1 MLIYCGN
8 VLFPIVQNQLL
19 KGEMLMKGIIKRLP
33 VPAVALLLAL
43 AATGN
48 LVLSY
53 GNMYRNI
60 FGIFAAIILILI
72 LAKIIIYP
80 KKIAEDLNNP
90 VIASVFPTLSM
101 GIMLMATYIKPL
113 TPSLAFGIWVIGLVL
128 HIVLI
133 LYFTIKYV
141 FNFNIKKVFPSW
153 YIVYVG
159 IVVGSVTAPAFEMT
173 NVGKILFWFGFI
185 SYLVLLPII
194 LYRVLKVR
202 EIPEPALPTIVIL
215 AAPASLC
222 LAGYMNSFQD
232 KNMFIIWLLLALS
245 QFTLLCVLLQLP
257 KLLKLPF
264 YPSYSAF
271 TFPLVISALS
281 LKLTNAFLLNTGK
294 EIAMLKYIVKF
305 EELLAV
311 IMVLYVLLKY
321 IVFLFSKTESAK

>member
-1 MLIYCGN
+1 
-8 VLFPIVQNQLL
+8 
-19 KGEMLMKGIIKRLP
+19 MKEIIKRLP
-33 VPAVALLLAL
+33 VPAVALFLAL

-80 KKIAEDLNNP
+80 KKVAEDLNNP
-90 VIASVFPTLSM
+90 VIASVFPALSM

-113 TPSLAFGIWVIGLVL
+113 TPSLAFGIWIIGLVL

-133 LYFTIKYV
+133 FYFTIKYV

-159 IVVGSVTAPAFEMT
+159 IVVGSVTAPAFKIT

-194 LYRVLKVR
+194 LYRVLKIR
-202 EIPEPALPTIVIL
+202 EIPEPALPTILIL

-232 KNMFIIWLLLALS
+232 KNLFIVWLLLALS
-245 QFTLLCVLLQLP
+245 QFTLLCILLQLP

-281 LKLTNAFLLNTGK
+281 LKLTNAFLLNTEK
-294 EIAMLKYIVKF
+294 EIAMLKYIIKF

-321 IVFLFSKTESAK
+321 IVFLFSKTENAK

>member
-1 MLIYCGN
+1 
-8 VLFPIVQNQLL
+8 
-19 KGEMLMKGIIKRLP
+19 MKGIIKKLP
-33 VPAVALLLAL
+33 IPAVALLLAL

-80 KKIAEDLNNP
+80 KKVAEDLNNP
-90 VIASVFPTLSM
+90 VIASVFPALSM

-113 TPSLAFGIWVIGLVL
+113 FPSLAFGIWIIGLIL
-128 HIVLI
+128 HMILI

-159 IVVGSVTAPAFEMT
+159 IVVGSVTAPAFEMA

-185 SYLVLLPII
+185 SYLILLPII
-194 LYRVLKVR
+194 LYRITKVK
-202 EIPEPALPTIVIL
+202 EIPEPALPTITIL

-222 LAGYMNSFQD
+222 LAGYMNSFQN
-232 KNMFIIWLLLALS
+232 KNMFILWLLLALS
-245 QFTLLCVLLQLP
+245 QFTLLCVLIQLP

-281 LKLTNAFLLNTGK
+281 LKLTNAFLINAGK
-294 EIAMLKYIVKF
+294 EIAILKYIVKF

-311 IMVLYVLLKY
+311 IMVLYVLLRY

>member
-1 MLIYCGN
+1 
-8 VLFPIVQNQLL
+8 
-19 KGEMLMKGIIKRLP
+19 MKGIIKKLP
-33 VPAVALLLAL
+33 IPAVALLLAL

-80 KKIAEDLNNP
+80 KKVAEDLNNP
-90 VIASVFPTLSM
+90 VIASVFPALSM

-113 TPSLAFGIWVIGLVL
+113 FPSLAFGIWIIGLIL
-128 HIVLI
+128 HMILI

-185 SYLVLLPII
+185 SYLILLPII
-194 LYRVLKVR
+194 LYRITKVK
-202 EIPEPALPTIVIL
+202 EIPEPALPTITIL

-222 LAGYMNSFQD
+222 LAGYINSFQN
-232 KNMFIIWLLLALS
+232 KNMFILWLLLALS
-245 QFTLLCVLLQLP
+245 QFTLLCVLIQLP

-281 LKLTNAFLLNTGK
+281 LKLTNAFLINAGK
-294 EIAMLKYIVKF
+294 EIAILKYIVKF

-311 IMVLYVLLKY
+311 IMVLYVLLRY

>member
-1 MLIYCGN
+1 
-8 VLFPIVQNQLL
+8 
-19 KGEMLMKGIIKRLP
+19 MKGIIKKLP
-33 VPAVALLLAL
+33 IPAVALLLAL

-60 FGIFAAIILILI
+60 FGIFAAIIFILI

-80 KKIAEDLNNP
+80 KKVAEDLNNP
-90 VIASVFPTLSM
+90 VIASVFPALSM

-113 TPSLAFGIWVIGLVL
+113 FPSLAFGIWVIGLIL
-128 HIVLI
+128 HMVLI

-185 SYLVLLPII
+185 SYLILLPII
-194 LYRVLKVR
+194 LYRITKVK

-222 LAGYMNSFQD
+222 LAGYMNSFQN
-232 KNMFIIWLLLALS
+232 KNMFIVWLLLALS
-245 QFTLLCVLLQLP
+245 QFTLLYVLVQLP

-281 LKLTNAFLLNTGK
+281 LKLTNAFLVNAGK
-294 EIAMLKYIVKF
+294 EIAILKYIAKF

-311 IMVLYVLLKY
+311 IMVLYVLLRY

>member
-1 MLIYCGN
+1 
-8 VLFPIVQNQLL
+8 
-19 KGEMLMKGIIKRLP
+19 MKGIIKKLP
-33 VPAVALLLAL
+33 IPAVALLLAL

-80 KKIAEDLNNP
+80 KKVAEDLNNP
-90 VIASVFPTLSM
+90 VIASVFPALSM

-113 TPSLAFGIWVIGLVL
+113 FPSLAFGIWIIGLIL
-128 HIVLI
+128 HMILI

-185 SYLVLLPII
+185 SYLILLPII
-194 LYRVLKVR
+194 LYRITKVK
-202 EIPEPALPTIVIL
+202 EIPEPALPTITIL

-222 LAGYMNSFQD
+222 LAGYMNSFQN
-232 KNMFIIWLLLALS
+232 KNMFILWLLLALS
-245 QFTLLCVLLQLP
+245 QFTLLCVLIQLP

-281 LKLTNAFLLNTGK
+281 LKLTNAFLVNAGK
-294 EIAMLKYIVKF
+294 EIAILKYIVKF

-311 IMVLYVLLKY
+311 IMVLYVLLRY

>member
-1 MLIYCGN
+1 
-8 VLFPIVQNQLL
+8 
-19 KGEMLMKGIIKRLP
+19 MKGIIKKLP
-33 VPAVALLLAL
+33 IPAVALLLAL

-80 KKIAEDLNNP
+80 KKVAEDLNNP
-90 VIASVFPTLSM
+90 VIASVFPALSM

-113 TPSLAFGIWVIGLVL
+113 FPSLAFGIWIIGLIL
-128 HIVLI
+128 HMILI

-185 SYLVLLPII
+185 SYLILLPII
-194 LYRVLKVR
+194 LYRITKVK
-202 EIPEPALPTIVIL
+202 EISEPALPTITIL

-222 LAGYMNSFQD
+222 LAGYMNSFQN
-232 KNMFIIWLLLALS
+232 KNMFILWLLLALS
-245 QFTLLCVLLQLP
+245 QFTLLCVLIQLP

-281 LKLTNAFLLNTGK
+281 LKLTNAFLINAGK
-294 EIAMLKYIVKF
+294 EIAILKYIVKF

-311 IMVLYVLLKY
+311 IMVLYVLLRY

>member
-1 MLIYCGN
+1 
-8 VLFPIVQNQLL
+8 
-19 KGEMLMKGIIKRLP
+19 MKGIIKKLP
-33 VPAVALLLAL
+33 IPAVALLLAL

-80 KKIAEDLNNP
+80 KKVAEDLNNP
-90 VIASVFPTLSM
+90 VIASVFPALSM

-113 TPSLAFGIWVIGLVL
+113 FPSLAFGIWIIGLIL
-128 HIVLI
+128 HMILI

-185 SYLVLLPII
+185 SYLVLLPVI
-194 LYRVLKVR
+194 LYRIAKVK

-222 LAGYMNSFQD
+222 LAGYMNSFQN
-232 KNMFIIWLLLALS
+232 KNMFILWLLLALS
-245 QFTLLCVLLQLP
+245 QFTLLCVLIQLP

-281 LKLTNAFLLNTGK
+281 LKLTNAFLINAGK
-294 EIAMLKYIVKF
+294 EIAILKYIVKF

-311 IMVLYVLLKY
+311 IMVLYVLLRY

>member
-1 MLIYCGN
+1 
-8 VLFPIVQNQLL
+8 
-19 KGEMLMKGIIKRLP
+19 MKGIIKRLP

-60 FGIFAAIILILI
+60 FGIFAAIILVLI

-185 SYLVLLPII
+185 SYLILLPII
-194 LYRVLKVR
+194 LYRITKVK
-202 EIPEPALPTIVIL
+202 EISEPALPTITIL

-222 LAGYMNSFQD
+222 LAGYMNSFQN
-232 KNMFIIWLLLALS
+232 KNMFILWLLLALS
-245 QFTLLCVLLQLP
+245 QFTLLCVLIQLP

-281 LKLTNAFLLNTGK
+281 LKLTNAFLINAGK
-294 EIAMLKYIVKF
+294 EIAILKYIVKF

-311 IMVLYVLLKY
+311 IMVLYVLLRY

>member
-1 MLIYCGN
+1 
-8 VLFPIVQNQLL
+8 
-19 KGEMLMKGIIKRLP
+19 MKGIIKKLP
-33 VPAVALLLAL
+33 IPAVALLLAL

-60 FGIFAAIILILI
+60 FGIFAAIIFILI

-80 KKIAEDLNNP
+80 KKVAEDLNNP
-90 VIASVFPTLSM
+90 VIASVFPALSM

-113 TPSLAFGIWVIGLVL
+113 FPSLAFGIWVIGLIL
-128 HIVLI
+128 HMVLI

-159 IVVGSVTAPAFEMT
+159 IVVGSVTAPAFEMA

-185 SYLVLLPII
+185 SYLILLPII
-194 LYRVLKVR
+194 LYRITKVK
-202 EIPEPALPTIVIL
+202 EIPEPALPTITIL

-222 LAGYMNSFQD
+222 LAGYMNSFQN
-232 KNMFIIWLLLALS
+232 KNMFIVWLLLALS
-245 QFTLLCVLLQLP
+245 QFTLLYVLVQLP

-281 LKLTNAFLLNTGK
+281 LKLTNAFLVNAGK
-294 EIAMLKYIVKF
+294 EIAILKYIAKF

-311 IMVLYVLLKY
+311 IMVLYVLLRY

>member
-1 MLIYCGN
+1 
-8 VLFPIVQNQLL
+8 
-19 KGEMLMKGIIKRLP
+19 MKGIIKKLP
-33 VPAVALLLAL
+33 IPAVALLLAL

-80 KKIAEDLNNP
+80 KKVAEDLNNP
-90 VIASVFPTLSM
+90 VIASVFPALSM

-113 TPSLAFGIWVIGLVL
+113 FPSLAFGIWIIGLIL
-128 HIVLI
+128 HMILI

-185 SYLVLLPII
+185 SYLILLPII
-194 LYRVLKVR
+194 LYRITKVK
-202 EIPEPALPTIVIL
+202 EISEPALPTITIL

-222 LAGYMNSFQD
+222 LAGYMNSFQN
-232 KNMFIIWLLLALS
+232 KNMFILWLLLALS
-245 QFTLLCVLLQLP
+245 QFTLLCVLIQLP

-281 LKLTNAFLLNTGK
+281 LKLTNAFLVNAGK
-294 EIAMLKYIVKF
+294 EIAILKYIVKF

-311 IMVLYVLLKY
+311 IMVLYVLLRY

>member
-1 MLIYCGN
+1 
-8 VLFPIVQNQLL
+8 
-19 KGEMLMKGIIKRLP
+19 MKGIIKKLP
-33 VPAVALLLAL
+33 IPAVALLLAL

-60 FGIFAAIILILI
+60 FGIFAAIIFILI

-80 KKIAEDLNNP
+80 KKVAEDLNNP
-90 VIASVFPTLSM
+90 VIASVFPALSM

-113 TPSLAFGIWVIGLVL
+113 FPSLAFGIWVIGLIL
-128 HIVLI
+128 HMVLI

-159 IVVGSVTAPAFEMT
+159 IVVGSVTAPAFEMA

-185 SYLVLLPII
+185 SYLILLPII
-194 LYRVLKVR
+194 LYRITKVK

-222 LAGYMNSFQD
+222 LAGYMNSFQN
-232 KNMFIIWLLLALS
+232 KNMFIVWLLLALS
-245 QFTLLCVLLQLP
+245 QFTLLYVLVQLP

-281 LKLTNAFLLNTGK
+281 LKLTNAFLVNAGK
-294 EIAMLKYIVKF
+294 EIAILKYIAKF

-311 IMVLYVLLKY
+311 IMVLYVLLRY

>member
-1 MLIYCGN
+1 
-8 VLFPIVQNQLL
+8 
-19 KGEMLMKGIIKRLP
+19 MKGIIKKLP
-33 VPAVALLLAL
+33 IPAVALLLAL

-80 KKIAEDLNNP
+80 KKVAEDLNNP
-90 VIASVFPTLSM
+90 VIASVFPALSM

-113 TPSLAFGIWVIGLVL
+113 FPSLAFGIWIIGLIL
-128 HIVLI
+128 HMILI

-185 SYLVLLPII
+185 SYLVLLPVI
-194 LYRVLKVR
+194 LYRIAKVK
-202 EIPEPALPTIVIL
+202 EIPEPALPTITIL

-222 LAGYMNSFQD
+222 LAGYMNSFQN
-232 KNMFIIWLLLALS
+232 KNMFILWLLLALS
-245 QFTLLCVLLQLP
+245 QFTLLCVLIQLP

-281 LKLTNAFLLNTGK
+281 LKLTNAFLINAGK
-294 EIAMLKYIVKF
+294 EIAILKYIVKF

-311 IMVLYVLLKY
+311 IMVLYVLLRY

>member
-1 MLIYCGN
+1 
-8 VLFPIVQNQLL
+8 
-19 KGEMLMKGIIKRLP
+19 
-33 VPAVALLLAL
+33 
-43 AATGN
+43 
-48 LVLSY
+48 
-53 GNMYRNI
+53 MYRNI

-80 KKIAEDLNNP
+80 KKVAEDLNNP
-90 VIASVFPTLSM
+90 VIASVFPALSM

-113 TPSLAFGIWVIGLVL
+113 FPSLAFGIWIIGLIL
-128 HIVLI
+128 HMILI

-185 SYLVLLPII
+185 SYLILLPII
-194 LYRVLKVR
+194 LYRITKVK
-202 EIPEPALPTIVIL
+202 EIPEPALPTITIL

-222 LAGYMNSFQD
+222 LAGYINSFQN
-232 KNMFIIWLLLALS
+232 KNMFIVWLLLALS
-245 QFTLLCVLLQLP
+245 QFTLLCVLIQLP

-271 TFPLVISALS
+271 TFPPLVISALS
-281 LKLTNAFLLNTGK
+281 LKLTNAFLINAGK
-294 EIAMLKYIVKF
+294 EIAILKYIVKF

-311 IMVLYVLLKY
+311 IMVLYVLLRY

>member
-1 MLIYCGN
+1 
-8 VLFPIVQNQLL
+8 
-19 KGEMLMKGIIKRLP
+19 MKGIIKKLP
-33 VPAVALLLAL
+33 IPAVALLLAL

-80 KKIAEDLNNP
+80 KKVAEDLNNP
-90 VIASVFPTLSM
+90 VIASVFPALSM

-113 TPSLAFGIWVIGLVL
+113 FPSLAFGIWIIGLIL
-128 HIVLI
+128 HMILI

-185 SYLVLLPII
+185 SYLILLPII
-194 LYRVLKVR
+194 LYRITKVK
-202 EIPEPALPTIVIL
+202 EIPEPALPTITIL

-222 LAGYMNSFQD
+222 LAGYMNSFQN
-232 KNMFIIWLLLALS
+232 KNMFILWLLLALS
-245 QFTLLCVLLQLP
+245 QFTLLCVLIQLP

-281 LKLTNAFLLNTGK
+281 LKLTNAFLINAGK
-294 EIAMLKYIVKF
+294 EIAILKYIVKF

-311 IMVLYVLLKY
+311 IMVLYVLLRY